1 MKRYFQ
7 YFVAGCVLAMMTITS
22 CSKDSDKLD
31 VDMNSFNTDP
41 EGNSEVDQW
50 LMSELTDPFNIEV
63 IYRFDRNLTDVS
75 KDIAPVAIDKVKPM
89 MEAVLNLYLKPYQ
102 KVAGNKFIKTLAPK
116 QYLLYGSVSYN
127 TNGSV
132 TLGTADGGRK
142 VTLYGVN
149 SFNPALT
156 EGDNGVR
163 RKLRTIHHEFTHIL
177 NQNVPIPSDFEA
189 VTKGDYYADWT
200 NSSNTDA
207 VAKSLGFVSRYARG
221 QYTEDFAEMTAH
233 LLVEGQVWF
242 DNYVVSAPLS
252 AQQRLRKKEEIVVR
266 YFKDAFDLDFR
277 VLQTE
282 VQNAFKTLYNA
293 KDPTD
298 LTQTLANWINT
309 NKVATITFDPNSSI
323 YDQYGI
329 SSTFKT
335 VWNNFKNAV
344 STQEPSG
351 NRRYPQTL
359 QLRFSSDNIMTLR
372 VTYLNNAQ
380 TSTLSAD
387 YDFDLKANPST
398 GEVIFSKRMPEGTT
412 TAHGNGGTIYLKDH
426 FERYLLP
433 YFTNRVFI
441 ADWLPSGIG
450 STDPLYRTY
459 GGFYEKG
466 VTANYFYGPIELK

>member
-1 MKRYFQ
+1 
-7 YFVAGCVLAMMTITS
+7 MTITS

-102 KVAGNKFIKTLAPK
+102 K
-116 QYLLYGSVSYN
+116 
-127 TNGSV
+127 
-132 TLGTADGGRK
+132 
-142 VTLYGVN
+142 
-149 SFNPALT
+149 
-156 EGDNGVR
+156 
-163 RKLRTIHHEFTHIL
+163 
-177 NQNVPIPSDFEA
+177 A

-242 DNYVVSAPLS
+242 DNYVVSAPLA
-252 AQQRLRKKEEIVVR
+252 AQQKLRKKEEIVVR
-266 YFKDAFDLDFR
+266 YFKDAFDVDFR

-293 KDPTD
+293 KDPND

-309 NKVATITFDPNSSI
+309 NKVATITFDPNSPI
-323 YDQYGI
+323 YDKYGI

-380 TSTLSAD
+380 TSTLFAD
-387 YDFDLKANPST
+387 
-398 GEVIFSKRMPEGTT
+398 
-412 TAHGNGGTIYLKDH
+412 
-426 FERYLLP
+426 
-433 YFTNRVFI
+433 
-441 ADWLPSGIG
+441 
-450 STDPLYRTY
+450 
-459 GGFYEKG
+459 
-466 VTANYFYGPIELK
+466 

>member
-7 YFVAGCVLAMMTITS
+7 YIITGCVLVMMTITS

-89 MEAVLNLYLKPYQ
+89 MVAVLNLYLKPYQ

-149 SFNPALT
+149 SFNAAT
-156 EGDNGVR
+156 VEGDNGVR

-242 DNYVVSAPLS
+242 DNYVVSAPIS
-252 AQQRLRKKEEIVVR
+252 AQQKLRKKEEIVVR
-266 YFKDAFDLDFR
+266 YFKDAFDVDFR

-282 VQNAFKTLYNA
+282 VQNAFKTLYSA
-293 KDPTD
+293 KDPAD

-309 NKVATITFDPNSSI
+309 NKVATITYTPGAN
-323 YDQYGI
+323 YLTTYGS

-335 VWNNFKNAV
+335 LMDNVQAAYVKQNPGY
-344 STQEPSG
+344 STG
-351 NRRYPQTL
+351 K
-359 QLRFSSDNIMTLR
+359 
-372 VTYLNNAQ
+372 VTYFQLNFTDATNVAVRLGFTISP
-380 TSTLSAD
+380 TSTTYIAE
-387 YDFDLKANPST
+387 YYFQMINNPVN
-398 GEVIFSKRMPEGTT
+398 GEVQFVKSTNSSGAM
-412 TAHGNGGTIYLKDH
+412 ANGNGSILLQG
-426 FERYLLP
+426 FEGYVLP
-433 YFTNRVFI
+433 YLTNRIFV
-441 ADWLPSGIG
+441 AGWLPSGIS

-466 VTANYFYGPIELK
+466 VTANYFYGPLTLK

>member
-1 MKRYFQ
+1 ML
-7 YFVAGCVLAMMTITS
+7 VIMTITS

-149 SFNPALT
+149 SFNSAT
-156 EGDNGVR
+156 VEGDNGVR

-242 DNYVVSAPLS
+242 DNYVVSAPLA
-252 AQQRLRKKEEIVVR
+252 AQQKLRKKEEIVVR
-266 YFKDAFDLDFR
+266 YFKDAFDVDFR

-293 KDPTD
+293 KDPND

-309 NKVATITFDPNSSI
+309 NKVATITYTPGANYLTTYGSSSIFKTLMDNVQAAYIKQNPGYSTGKVTYFQLNFTDATNVAVRLGFTISPTSATYIAEYYFQMINNPVNGEVQFVKSTNSS
-323 YDQYGI
+323 G
-329 SSTFKT
+329 
-335 VWNNFKNAV
+335 A
-344 STQEPSG
+344 
-351 NRRYPQTL
+351 
-359 QLRFSSDNIMTLR
+359 M
-372 VTYLNNAQ
+372 
-380 TSTLSAD
+380 
-387 YDFDLKANPST
+387 AN
-398 GEVIFSKRMPEGTT
+398 
-412 TAHGNGGTIYLKDH
+412 GNGSILLQG
-426 FERYLLP
+426 FETYVLP
-433 YFTNRVFI
+433 YLTNRIFV
-441 ADWLPSGIG
+441 ASWLPSGIG

-466 VTANYFYGPIELK
+466 VTANYFYGPLTLK

>member
-7 YFVAGCVLAMMTITS
+7 YIIAGWVLAILTITS
-22 CSKDSDKLD
+22 CTKDSDKLD
-31 VDMNSFNTDP
+31 VDMNTFNTDP
-41 EGNSEVDQW
+41 DGNSKLDQW
-50 LMSELTDPFNIEV
+50 LMSALTDPFNIEV
-63 IYRFDRNLTDVS
+63 VYRFDRNLTDVS
-75 KDIAPVAIDKVKPM
+75 KDIAPVSTDKVQPM

-102 KVAGNKFIKTLAPK
+102 KIAGNKFIKTLAPK

-149 SFNPALT
+149 SFNPLVV

-242 DNYVVSAPLS
+242 DNYVVSAPVS
-252 AQQRLRKKEEIVVR
+252 AQQKLRKKEEIVVR

-277 VLQTE
+277 ILQAE
-282 VQNAFKTLYNA
+282 VQKAFKTLYSA

-309 NKVATITFDPNSSI
+309 NKVASLTYTPGASYLTTYGSSA
-323 YDQYGI
+323 
-329 SSTFKT
+329 TFKT
-335 VWNNFKNAV
+335 LMDNMQAAYVKQNPGYSTGKITYFQLSFTDPTNV
-344 STQEPSG
+344 SVKLGFTISPTS
-351 NRRYPQTL
+351 
-359 QLRFSSDNIMTLR
+359 
-372 VTYLNNAQ
+372 VTYIAEYYFQ
-380 TSTLSAD
+380 MIT
-387 YDFDLKANPST
+387 NPVN
-398 GEVIFSKRMPEGTT
+398 GEVQFVKSTNSAGAM
-412 TAHGNGGTIYLKDH
+412 ANSNGSILLQG
-426 FERYLLP
+426 FESYLLP
-433 YFTNRVFI
+433 YLTNRIFV
-441 ADWLPSGIG
+441 AGWLPSGIS

-466 VTANYFYGPIELK
+466 VTANYFYGPIILK